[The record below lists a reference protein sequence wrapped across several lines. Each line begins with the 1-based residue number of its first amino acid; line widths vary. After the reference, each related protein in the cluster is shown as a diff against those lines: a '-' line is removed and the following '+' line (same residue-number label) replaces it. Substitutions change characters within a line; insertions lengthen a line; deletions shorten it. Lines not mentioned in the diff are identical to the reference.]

1 MIVMACGE
9 EAVQVPAVASQAA
22 ATTTPTTIVHQDHSP
37 SLPVLTI
44 HFDIPAPAP
53 APVIE
58 PEPAGVIAAG
68 YLDASAPAII
78 TAAEASGLPAAV
90 ERWRGL
96 VGEYF
101 PAAHVEHVL
110 WTINC
115 ESRGDP
121 LALGGSGA
129 FQGLLQE
136 MPIYHLAKAHALGFA
151 VEDLFDPRVNI
162 AVAAVISGGGE
173 NMAAW
178 PVCG

>member
-1 MIVMACGE
+1 MFVMACGE
-9 EAVQVPAVASQAA
+9 EAVQAPTVARQAA
-22 ATTTPTTIVHQDHSP
+22 ATATPTDIPHQDP

-44 HFDIPAPAP
+44 HFDIPTPTPAP
-53 APVIE
+53 VVIE
-58 PEPAGVIAAG
+58 PEPASVTAAEYIPAPVVI
-68 YLDASAPAII
+68 L
-78 TAAEASGLPAAV
+78 AAEASGLPAST

-136 MPIYHLAKAHALGFA
+136 MPIYHLAKAHALGFV

-178 PVCG
+178 PTCG